1 MAKILVADDE
11 QSICDA
17 FSAFL
22 THEGHTAL
30 TASTGPDAV
39 SLVAGERPDAMFLDV
54 RMPGNEN
61 LEALREIKSLNPEL
75 PVIVMTAHGTLD
87 TALEAMRLQAF
98 DYIGKPVELAKA
110 RELLSRAPGASS

>member
-30 TASTGPDAV
+30 TASTGAEAITLV
-39 SLVAGERPDAMFLDV
+39 SKQSPDAMFLDV

-61 LEALREIKSLNPEL
+61 LEALREIKKLHPEL

-87 TALEAMRLQAF
+87 KSDRSHVVL
-98 DYIGKPVELAKA
+98 
-110 RELLSRAPGASS
+110 